1 METAGGRDGGDG
13 WMRVENVGRGGD
25 GGQGA
30 TTGATTGYV
39 VVPPSSRQR
48 RGGRMAHMCLLLP
61 TPSRSRNIVDGGR
74 CESHTPPPFDFVY
87 PPCGGCSFP
96 ASLTTTGAA
105 CNLHAAPFYFFSS
118 PLVGGCPFSPASCD
132 PHTVSVS
139 LRLPP
144 RHWGGFFPPL

>member
-1 METAGGRDGGDG
+1 MDEG
-13 WMRVENVGRGGD
+13 ENVGRGGD

-30 TTGATTGYV
+30 MTGYV
-39 VVPPSSRQR
+39 VVPRSSRQR

-87 PPCGGCSFP
+87 PPCGGYSFP

-118 PLVGGCPFSPASCD
+118 PLVGGCPFSPASWASRRRVT
-132 PHTVSVS
+132 HTPSPFHFVY
-139 LRLPP
+139 PP
-144 RHWGGFFPPL
+144 AIGGDFFLLYE